1 MPTIADRLVSLQQ
14 ERNINKKDI
23 AEAAGLSIMG
33 YYRYEKGQREPS
45 ASTIIKLCDFFNV
58 SADYLLGRTDRPE
71 VNR

>member
-58 SADYLLGRTDRPE
+58 SADYLLGRTDKP
-71 VNR
+71 

>member
-23 AEAAGLSIMG
+23 AEATGLSIMG

-58 SADYLLGRTDRPE
+58 SADYLLGRTDKP
-71 VNR
+71 